1 MKIRQISL
9 TLMAAWTASAHAQ
22 SAPTQPTPTQP
33 SPTQPATEPPAQ
45 PAPASSEPPSKPDPN
60 APPASTPSASPT
72 PPPAVP
78 GAGDHAEPKKP
89 AESPPAS
96 APAGHT
102 TPAGESPIVE
112 AVIYFK
118 DGRRLTGYLVS
129 QDEKQTV
136 VRIEGIDTRIEA
148 PLIERVEILPP
159 VEERYKKLRE
169 AIQDDDVDRRLLL
182 VEWLINRRQYD
193 LATTEIT
200 GVLKVAPENAAAKKL
215 KLQLEQQKAVDNA
228 AAELKAKGIKAPKGS
243 DGGELGK
250 RPAFPMIE
258 PEDVNLIRVFQVNL
272 NDPPKMSVPREVV
285 DELIKKFADRP
296 EIPASEEGRQALYRK
311 RPNQLL
317 RLLFELK
324 ARELYPMVKVQEDPA
339 SMKLFRD
346 NVWGGWVKNACAST
360 RCHGGE
366 EAGRLWLSNTRS
378 NADRTIYTN
387 YLILH
392 RFKLSDGTPLIDYD
406 KPADSP
412 LLQMAMEP
420 NASRRPHPRVEAVVR
435 SGQEPFKPV
444 FDSPLDR
451 RFQETVEW
459 IKAMYVP
466 EGKDYPVKY
475 TAPVPG
481 GAKKSTGPS
490 APATPADRKSDP
502 GR

>member
-1 MKIRQISL
+1 MNT
-9 TLMAAWTASAHAQ
+9 TLLGVYVMVAWPSWALAQ
-22 SAPTQPTPTQP
+22 PDSTPAPTPVPSQP
-33 SPTQPATEPPAQ
+33 SPAPPVEPA
-45 PAPASSEPPSKPDPN
+45 PAPASDAVPPKGESDSATPSDSPPSP
-60 APPASTPSASPT
+60 
-72 PPPAVP
+72 
-78 GAGDHAEPKKP
+78 
-89 AESPPAS
+89 

-102 TPAGESPIVE
+102 TPTGEVPQVE
-112 AVIYFK
+112 AVIYFN
-118 DGRRLTGYLVS
+118 DGRRLTGFLVS

-136 VRIEGIDTRIEA
+136 VRIEGIDTKIDA

-169 AIQDDDVDRRLLL
+169 AIQDDDVERRLLL
-182 VEWLINRRQYD
+182 VEWLVNRRQYE
-193 LATTEIT
+193 LARTEIE
-200 GVLKVAPENAAAKKL
+200 GVLKVAPESSQAKKL
-215 KLQLEQQKAVDNA
+215 KLLLEQQQAVDRA
-228 AAELKAKGIKAPKGS
+228 AAELKAKGIKAPKGTS
-243 DGGELGK
+243 NGDPG
-250 RPAFPMIE
+250 RRAAFPMIE

-272 NDPPKMSVPREVV
+272 NDPPKMSIGREVV
-285 DELIKKFADRP
+285 DELIKKYADRP

-311 RPNQLL
+311 RPNQIL

-366 EAGRLWLSNTRS
+366 EAGKLYLANAKS

-392 RFKLSDGTPLIDYD
+392 RFKLPDGTPLIDFD

-412 LLQMAMEP
+412 LLQMAMDR

-435 SGQEPFKPV
+435 SGQEPYKPV

-475 TAPVPG
+475 SAPVPS
-481 GAKKSTGPS
+481 GAQKNTGTPT
-490 APATPADRKSDP
+490 PTTPADRKSDP

>member
-1 MKIRQISL
+1 MKLRPIGVSV
-9 TLMAAWTASAHAQ
+9 MAAWAASVL
-22 SAPTQPTPTQP
+22 
-33 SPTQPATEPPAQ
+33 AQ
-45 PAPASSEPPSKPDPN
+45 PAPTEPAPQPPVQPETAPAPVVPPKPDPKAEPVTEPAA
-60 APPASTPSASPT
+60 APAPGSAPT
-72 PPPAVP
+72 TNDGGDPKKSAEPPPA
-78 GAGDHAEPKKP
+78 
-89 AESPPAS
+89 

-102 TPAGESPIVE
+102 TPTGESPIVE

-136 VRIEGIDTRIEA
+136 VRIEGIDTKIEA

-169 AIQDDDVDRRLLL
+169 AIQDDDVERRLLL
-182 VEWLINRRQYD
+182 VEWLINRRQYE

-200 GVLKVAPENAAAKKL
+200 GVLKVAPENSQAKKM
-215 KLQLEQQKAVDNA
+215 KLLLEQQQAVDRA
-228 AAELKAKGIKAPKGS
+228 AAELKAKGIKAPKGTE
-243 DGGELGK
+243 GGEPGK
-250 RPAFPMIE
+250 RAAFPLLE
-258 PEDVNLIRVFQVNL
+258 TEDVNLIRVFQVNL

-285 DELIKKFADRP
+285 DDLIKKYADRP

-366 EAGRLWLSNTRS
+366 EAGKLWLSNTKS

-392 RFKLSDGTPLIDYD
+392 RFKLPDGTPLIDYD

-412 LLQMAMEP
+412 LLQLAMER

-475 TAPVPG
+475 VAPVPG
-481 GAKKSTGPS
+481 DSKKTSGPTS
-490 APATPADRKSDP
+490 PAAPADRKSDP